1 MRQGAGTLLVRTTGE
16 SPIGPERHA
25 GRSLA
30 LCDGQGRSR
39 GVLQGRPILRGMAEW
54 TRQRGAGQRAKGDV
68 TPASTD
74 SPGAPSSLFLPNPH
88 LPTLPGPEGCSLS
101 GQVEAPPSPLKGRTT
116 FQGELAR
123 WRLVFFLSLAVG
135 DSAHL
140 VVLGEGLCPFQLK
153 GKKIK

>member
-88 LPTLPGPEGCSLS
+88 LPNPAWAGGLLSVRPSRGTTLSPERQDYLPRRESWPCGDWFSFSALLWEIRHTWWCW
-101 GQVEAPPSPLKGRTT
+101 GRVCVR
-116 FQGELAR
+116 FN
-123 WRLVFFLSLAVG
+123 
-135 DSAHL
+135 
-140 VVLGEGLCPFQLK
+140 
-153 GKKIK
+153 